1 MPAPMMAA
9 IEIADPGKAG
19 FLRATERPIPQ
30 PAADEILIR
39 VAAAGVNRPDVLQR
53 RGLYP
58 PPAGA
63 SDLPGLEV
71 AGIVVATGD
80 VVTRFRPGDAVCA
93 LLAGGG
99 YAAYAVVPEG
109 QCLPVPAGLTLAEA
123 ASLPETHFTVWA
135 ALLIQG
141 RWQPGESVLVHG
153 GASGIGVTAI
163 QLMHALGAPVYATT
177 SSEERARR
185 CEALGATLG
194 IDHSQQDFV
203 AILREYTAGRGVA
216 VILDMVAGDYVPR
229 NIEVAASG
237 GRIVQIAF
245 LRGSKVTVD
254 IATLMQKRLTLSGM
268 TLRSRG
274 VAEKAAIA
282 REIEARVWPMYAAG
296 RMQSCIHAR
305 FPLAAAAEAHRLME
319 SGTHVGKLVLIVDS
333 ALAERVPTGP

>member
-1 MPAPMMAA
+1 MPAPMMVA
-9 IEIADPGKAG
+9 IEIVDPGKAG

-30 PAADEILIR
+30 PAADEILIQ
-39 VAAAGVNRPDVLQR
+39 VAAAGINRPDILQR

-58 PPAGA
+58 PPVGV

-71 AGIVVATGD
+71 AGIVAATGEA
-80 VVTRFRPGDAVCA
+80 VTRFRPGDAVCA

-99 YAAYAVVPEG
+99 YAAYAVAPEG

-123 ASLPETHFTVWA
+123 ATLPETHFTVWA
-135 ALLIQG
+135 ALLMQG

-163 QLMHALGAPVYATT
+163 QLMHALGAQVYATAG
-177 SSEERARR
+177 SAERARC
-185 CEALGATLG
+185 CEAVGATLG
-194 IDHSQQDFV
+194 IDHSHEDFV
-203 AILREYTAGRGVA
+203 AILHEYTAGRGVD

-254 IATLMQKRLTLSGM
+254 VATLMQKRLTLSGM
-268 TLRSRG
+268 TLRSRSI
-274 VAEKAAIA
+274 AEKSAIA
-282 REIEARVWPMYAAG
+282 REVEVRVWSMYAAG
-296 RMQSCIHAR
+296 RMQPCIHAR

-333 ALAERVPTGP
+333 VLAERVPTGL